1 MDTSSSFSDRLTY
14 LQDLLEI
21 DTGRSFAKKIGIT
34 HGNLQ
39 SYKKGSQPRLDKL
52 INILTSVEDLNPVWL
67 LYGEGE
73 VFIVKEKEEEKDNSD
88 EITSRLISIIESQ
101 QRTIESQQNTC
112 KDLLNQKESLK
123 NK

>member
-1 MDTSSSFSDRLTY
+1 M
-14 LQDLLEI
+14 
-21 DTGRSFAKKIGIT
+21 
-34 HGNLQ
+34 
-39 SYKKGSQPRLDKL
+39 DKL